1 MAIGKPVADFMLV
14 VVLPA
19 VECTSK
25 KNDILGADRG
35 IMGVSFLQISVLS
48 GTIVGMKGRDAMKK
62 KRIRSAWPIYIAAAV
77 FALYAA
83 RTPMYTGKAMIWAV
97 IWSALAYLISERF
110 FFKGREVEVE
120 SRIDTGDKDID
131 RQIEEGRA
139 QLKAIQEKPAGD
151 AQIDNGIA
159 RMYEAGMKVFEAV
172 AQKPEKA
179 QQVRRFMNY
188 YLPTTSKLMQHYFTL
203 REVGGHGEHVT
214 KALGDIRNNIG
225 MIADA
230 FEKQLDNLYRAEAID
245 VSSDIDVMEAMIAA
259 DGLTDDGVRKIM
271 KEDEKK

>member
-1 MAIGKPVADFMLV
+1 
-14 VVLPA
+14 
-19 VECTSK
+19 
-25 KNDILGADRG
+25 
-35 IMGVSFLQISVLS
+35 
-48 GTIVGMKGRDAMKK
+48 MKK
-62 KRIRSAWPIYIAAAV
+62 KLIRSALPIYIAAAV

-83 RTPMYTGKAMIWAV
+83 GHPMYTGKAMIWAV
-97 IWSALAYLISERF
+97 IWSALAYLISQRL

-139 QLKAIQEKPAGD
+139 QLKVLQEKPTGD
-151 AQIDNGIA
+151 AQIDSGLA

-179 QQVRRFMNY
+179 QQVRRFMSY
-188 YLPTTSKLMQHYFTL
+188 YLPTTAKLMQHYFTL

-214 KALGDIRNNIG
+214 KALDDIRNNIG